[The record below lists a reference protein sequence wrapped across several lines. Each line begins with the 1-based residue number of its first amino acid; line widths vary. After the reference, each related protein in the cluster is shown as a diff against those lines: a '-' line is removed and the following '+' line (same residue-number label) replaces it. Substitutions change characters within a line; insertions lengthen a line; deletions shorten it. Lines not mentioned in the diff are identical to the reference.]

1 LRRKKVLL
9 FSTFSTPFIEN
20 DRLLI
25 SHFADVKYICS
36 SGISAIFRLL
46 FYPVFSDSSI
56 AWFASTYSAIMVF
69 ISRLFH
75 KTSIVL
81 VGGADVYTDQHWNYG
96 LLISGWKKVL
106 VRYALKKA
114 THVLPTSNFLANRS
128 LDLLDGGQENISVL
142 YPGLDPEYW
151 KPNRKKESS
160 VLTVAHCPNEDRFY
174 IKGIDILFEA
184 ARSLTEVSFTVIGI
198 DSQIIINLNIEIPP
212 NIDVIKYTPHD
223 ELLQYYQRAWVYC
236 QPSRI
241 ESLSVT
247 VGEAMMCGSIP
258 VVTRVGGMPE
268 VVEDVGYI
276 IPAEDSK
283 ALSNA
288 ITKALKHQT
297 NDKKPREVATKVFS
311 ISTRETILRK
321 LLSQ

>member
-1 LRRKKVLL
+1 
-9 FSTFSTPFIEN
+9 
-20 DRLLI
+20 
-25 SHFADVKYICS
+25 
-36 SGISAIFRLL
+36 
-46 FYPVFSDSSI
+46 
-56 AWFASTYSAIMVF
+56 MVF
-69 ISRLFH
+69 ISKLFH
-75 KTSIVL
+75 KTSIVI
-81 VGGADVYTDQHWNYG
+81 VGGADVYTDQHLNYG

-114 THVLPTSNFLANRS
+114 THVLPTSNFLADRS
-128 LDLLDGGQENISVL
+128 LDLLEGGGENIRVL
-142 YPGLDPEYW
+142 YPGLDPEHW
-151 KPNRKKESS
+151 IPNRKKESS

-184 ARSLTEVSFTVIGI
+184 ACSLTEVSFTVIGI
-198 DSQIIINLNIEIPP
+198 DSRVIKNLNIEIPP
-212 NIDVIKYTPHD
+212 NIEVIQYTPHD
-223 ELLQYYQRAWVYC
+223 ELLQYYQHAWVYC

-247 VGEAMMCGSIP
+247 AGEAMMCGCVP
-258 VVTRVGGMPE
+258 VVTKVGGMPE

-288 ITKALKHQT
+288 IAKALIKYRT

-311 ISTRETILRK
+311 ISTRETVLRE